1 MCPGG
6 MIQQCKS
13 LVALGGIAQV
23 GLDCRPYFMARQVM
37 QHQLGRLQKYN
48 TNRWTQQ
55 RILQLKE
62 GVQQPVSQDARPE
75 PRPRSKRQWTDE
87 DAMKMTFRT
96 GVRVKIPTSGQ
107 LSGMGAT

>member
-1 MCPGG
+1 MPLSEKGRVLRVAMAVIDRHKTEGVVCPEG

-37 QHQLGRLQKYN
+37 QHQLGLLQRYN

-62 GVQQPVSQDARPE
+62 GMQQLMS
-75 PRPRSKRQWTDE
+75 
-87 DAMKMTFRT
+87 
-96 GVRVKIPTSGQ
+96 
-107 LSGMGAT
+107 